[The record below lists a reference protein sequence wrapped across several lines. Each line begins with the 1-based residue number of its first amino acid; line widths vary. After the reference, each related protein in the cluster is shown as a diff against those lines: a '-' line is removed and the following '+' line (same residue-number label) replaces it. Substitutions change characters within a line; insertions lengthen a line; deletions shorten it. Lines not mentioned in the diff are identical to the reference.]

1 MSYKFT
7 QHYTEDFE
15 ITTVM
20 FNFMKF
26 KTFFRTRKD
35 ITSCELCK
43 TDFKEEDDTFLA
55 FVVKKKNLLICN
67 KCADKA
73 VKGGAKQKDGWGK
86 SE

>member
-7 QHYTEDFE
+7 QQYTEEFE
-15 ITTVM
+15 ITIVK

-26 KTFFRTRKD
+26 GTFFRTRKD

-43 TDFKEEDDTFLA
+43 TDFKKEDDTCLA

-73 VKGGAKQKDGWGK
+73 VKGGAEKRTEW
-86 SE
+86 